1 MAVNETR
8 RHALG
13 VKAREVLGVDD
24 GETLMELLPP
34 VGWGDVARKSDL
46 EALRLATKSDIEATV
61 NAAINRLIL
70 WLVPLLLAYG
80 AALVRLG

>member
-1 MAVNETR
+1 MVIDEAR

-13 VKAREVLGVDD
+13 VKVRKVLGVDN

-34 VGWGDVARKSDL
+34 VGWADVARKADL
-46 EALRLATKSDIEATV
+46 APLATKADVHAEI
-61 NAAINRLIL
+61 NAAINRLIF

-80 AALVRLG
+80 AALVRLN